1 MTDHTI
7 HAFDDELSA
16 LRTSVANMGSLA
28 ERLLRD
34 AVAALLE
41 SNTALA
47 ADVVRDDYQLDIAQ
61 REVEALAVQ
70 MIARRQPVADD
81 LRQIVSAMR
90 MASEI
95 ERVGDL
101 AKNIAKRASVMQAPL
116 DRRSV
121 SAGVQHLSK
130 AALGQLSTVLQSFI
144 DGDIEVA
151 RAVRASDGRIDDLY
165 MSLFRELLTYMMEDP
180 RSITVCAQLLFC
192 AKNLERV
199 GDHATNLAETIDYA
213 LSGEVPALD
222 RPRGATITAEV

>member
-7 HAFDDELSA
+7 HAFDDELAA
-16 LRTSVANMGSLA
+16 LRTSVADMGALA

-34 AVAALLE
+34 AVSALLE
-41 SNTALA
+41 SNATLA
-47 ADVVRDDYQLDIAQ
+47 ADVVRDDHELDLGQ
-61 REVEALAVQ
+61 REIEALAVQ

-81 LRQIVSAMR
+81 LRHIVSAMR

-95 ERVGDL
+95 ERIGDL
-101 AKNIAKRASVMQAPL
+101 AKNIAKRASILQAPL

-130 AALGQLSTVLQSFI
+130 AALGQLSAVLRSFANA
-144 DGDIEVA
+144 DVEAA
-151 RAVRASDGRIDDLY
+151 RAVRASDERIDDLY

-213 LSGEVPALD
+213 LSGEVPTLD
-222 RPRGATITAEV
+222 RPRGATVVASV

>member
-1 MTDHTI
+1 MTEHTI
-7 HAFDDELSA
+7 HAFDEELAA
-16 LRTSVANMGSLA
+16 LRSSVANMGTLA
-28 ERLLRD
+28 ERLLGD
-34 AVAALLE
+34 GVSALLD

-47 ADVVRDDYQLDIAQ
+47 ADVVRDDFQLDIAQ
-61 REVEALAVQ
+61 REIEALAVQ

-81 LRQIVSAMR
+81 LRHIVGAMR

-95 ERVGDL
+95 ERIGDL
-101 AKNIAKRASVMQAPL
+101 AKNIAKRASVLQAPL

-130 AALGQLSTVLQSFI
+130 AALGQLSRVLKSF
-144 DGDIEVA
+144 DESDIEAA
-151 RAVRASDGRIDDLY
+151 RSVRASDERIDDIY